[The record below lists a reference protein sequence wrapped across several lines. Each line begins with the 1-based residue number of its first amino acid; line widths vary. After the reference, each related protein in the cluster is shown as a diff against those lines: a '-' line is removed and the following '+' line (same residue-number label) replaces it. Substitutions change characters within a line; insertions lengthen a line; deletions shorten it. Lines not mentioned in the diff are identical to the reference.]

1 MNDQAGPPSEPPGAF
16 DEVEPS
22 TREDDGVIAALAN
35 ATREEPATHATR
47 VLNVGVEPAVDSSSF
62 ATNDEED
69 DLDGEHTRPA
79 ALAPSSETTREVVL
93 PERAAAEP
101 ADAHEDMGIPVP
113 ERRPERRGRD
123 EDATVPFQ
131 TEGFAAE
138 AASPGVVVFSSAVD
152 AALAPRDQPSSV
164 DAALEASE
172 FESSAEHEMPPYDAG
187 LDDDELAD
195 DDPDDP
201 FGSTSDVSVF
211 GSVRRTP
218 PSAFSGEV
226 VASFAGSLDDA
237 EVLASFEAP
246 DAEAEVFASFASP
259 FDDVPVERETVES
272 GDEVIASFTSPT
284 SEVAALPALDP
295 LPEITPEPASTL
307 SAEALFGDMT
317 PPPIVLPEA
326 RPPSGPVS
334 SRPAS
339 GPPGPA
345 SVFPGRTSRP
355 PGATPS
361 DGELAV
367 LEAMVCS
374 DDPATHRAAIPR
386 LLACAWS
393 PRIAARFESLL
404 HHAATDVRAA
414 ALHALWT
421 RNPVL
426 AITPARAQ
434 LARLAR
440 EEIEFGADEPVIVG
454 VILAQD
460 PVGDRAI
467 DNLVEGAALGF
478 LQATHRRRR
487 RLQALAAAGYEIAT
501 RRSLASANRVAR
513 REALEVDERWRL
525 RRGSLPPS

>member
-1 MNDQAGPPSEPPGAF
+1 
-16 DEVEPS
+16 
-22 TREDDGVIAALAN
+22 
-35 ATREEPATHATR
+35 
-47 VLNVGVEPAVDSSSF
+47 PAVDSSSF
-62 ATNDEED
+62 ALHDPEEAHDDEEHD
-69 DLDGEHTRPA
+69 PEEAHDLDEEHTRPA

-93 PERAAAEP
+93 PERAPAEP
-101 ADAHEDMGIPVP
+101 ADARDDMGVPVP
-113 ERRPERRGRD
+113 ERRSARRGRD

-131 TEGFAAE
+131 TESFAAE
-138 AASPGVVVFSSAVD
+138 AESPGVVVFSSAVD

-172 FESSAEHEMPPYDAG
+172 FESSAQHEMPPHDVA
-187 LDDDELAD
+187 LDELDDELAD

-211 GSVRRTP
+211 GSARRTP

-226 VASFAGSLDDA
+226 VASFASLDEG

-259 FDDVPVERETVES
+259 FDDPPAERGRDEPS
-272 GDEVIASFTSPT
+272 GEVLASFASPA
-284 SEVAALPALDP
+284 SETPAIPALDP
-295 LPEITPEPASTL
+295 LPEITTEPVSAL
-307 SAEALFGDMT
+307 SADALFGDMT
-317 PPPIVLPEA
+317 PAPIVLPEA
-326 RPPSGPVS
+326 RSPLAGAVS
-334 SRPAS
+334 SVPAS
-339 GPPGPA
+339 SVPASAAAGPRGPA
-345 SVFPGRTSRP
+345 SVIPGRTSRP
-355 PGATPS
+355 PGAAPS

-367 LEAMVCS
+367 LEAMVSS

-421 RNPVL
+421 RTPAL

-440 EEIEFGADEPVIVG
+440 EEIDFDADEPVIVG

-467 DNLVEGAALGF
+467 DHLVEGAALGF

-513 REALEVDERWRL
+513 REAVEVDERWRL
-525 RRGSLPPS
+525 RRASLPPT